1 MLWETFVYD
10 VWFFSIHNFASIHGR
25 AQCNKQN
32 MFAEYIFLPFFFTLN
47 KKCYKML
54 LNEIIVSTTVK
65 SKEIKTVQINHKDL
79 RKKLLGTPCFYFLSL
94 CCLINELEIRQYES
108 IQTTKILELSSFI
121 SWPNYFNFITEGN
134 NIKRKKIVISFEI
147 LKKCFWLVWLFLFS
161 LKSNPN

>member
-79 RKKLLGTPCFYFLSL
+79 RKKLLGIPITPCFYFLSL

-108 IQTTKILELSSFI
+108 TKLQQSWNYRPSFRDQ
-121 SWPNYFNFITEGN
+121 ITLTSLLKV
-134 NIKRKKIVISFEI
+134 IKEHVKKS
-147 LKKCFWLVWLFLFS
+147 LFLS
-161 LKSNPN
+161 KYWKNVSG

>member
-10 VWFFSIHNFASIHGR
+10 VWFFSIRNFASIHGR

-79 RKKLLGTPCFYFLSL
+79 RKKLLGIPITPCFYFLSL
-94 CCLINELEIRQYES
+94 CRLINELEIRQYES
-108 IQTTKILELSSFI
+108 TKLQKSCNYRPSFCDQITLSSLLKV
-121 SWPNYFNFITEGN
+121 
-134 NIKRKKIVISFEI
+134 IKEHVKKS
-147 LKKCFWLVWLFLFS
+147 LFLSKYWKNVFC
-161 LKSNPN
+161 

>member
-1 MLWETFVYD
+1 MMFDSFQYAILRQFTAGH
-10 VWFFSIHNFASIHGR
+10 SA
-25 AQCNKQN
+25 CNKQN

-79 RKKLLGTPCFYFLSL
+79 RKKLLGIPITPCFYFLSL